1 MFCDWLEFVQ
11 RSDSEG
17 TKHVELLAKENARL
31 EGRSFF
37 AQADEISFD
46 ESKGLYMLRSS
57 GDESILWREKVAGG
71 ERTAVVAETFRF
83 IPSINK
89 VEFDKAS
96 RVQGLQ

>member
-1 MFCDWLEFVQ
+1 
-11 RSDSEG
+11 
-17 TKHVELLAKENARL
+17 
-31 EGRSFF
+31 
-37 AQADEISFD
+37 
-46 ESKGLYMLRSS
+46 MLRSS
-57 GDESILWREKVAGG
+57 GDESMLWREKVAGG